1 MPLLACLPV
10 KAMYNCTCGFG
21 QLLSI
26 LLPFLVAASPKSPSK
41 VYGDFVNSFPC
52 CLPFIYGCH
61 YSVLLVEAKYMW
73 IWPNLCHLWLPLGYL
88 VLPVEAKYNGQR
100 GCGDF
105 WLHNQQL
112 PFLKIVKIT
121 IQGSRNCWRDL
132 WPKIFV
138 IITGGRGI
146 EGTQHNCARELW
158 PWDAAFSPLES
169 FISHPLLCFA
179 VSCSGALIIPLPFI
193 SHHLL
198 CLLAPSGALVV
209 I

>member
-1 MPLLACLPV
+1 MICIGCQYFASECHFCLPV

-26 LLPFLVAASPKSPSK
+26 LLPFLVAASAKSPSK

-73 IWPNLCHLWLPLGYL
+73 IWPNLCHSWLPLGYL
-88 VLPVEAKYNGQR
+88 VLLVEAKYNGQR

-112 PFLKIVKIT
+112 P
-121 IQGSRNCWRDL
+121 
-132 WPKIFV
+132 
-138 IITGGRGI
+138 
-146 EGTQHNCARELW
+146 
-158 PWDAAFSPLES
+158 
-169 FISHPLLCFA
+169 
-179 VSCSGALIIPLPFI
+179 IIPKLTFCV
-193 SHHLL
+193 HHFCCALFRKINIIWSITSGSLHRTNYSFQLL
-198 CLLAPSGALVV
+198 QLTLCMALMGDTYKCTSTAC
-209 I
+209 